1 MTFME
6 AMDTS
11 LIKQINRHELYGVV
25 DSMVNE
31 KALGHDGIPIELFKQ
46 LWPTIGGTSI

>member
-1 MTFME
+1 MPLLLNKSTD
-6 AMDTS
+6 MD
-11 LIKQINRHELYGVV
+11 ELYGIV

-46 LWPTIGGTSI
+46 LWPIIGGTSI